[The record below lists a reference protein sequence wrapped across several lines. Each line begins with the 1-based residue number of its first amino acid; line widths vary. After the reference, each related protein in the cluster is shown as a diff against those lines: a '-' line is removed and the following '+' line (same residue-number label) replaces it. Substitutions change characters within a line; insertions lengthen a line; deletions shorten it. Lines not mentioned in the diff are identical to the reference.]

1 MRLMA
6 ELEAEGITGNGYE
19 MSRAMMMVVVVAL
32 VVEVVMMM
40 NAASVLIMVQLR
52 RWRYFTDPIS
62 KILVACLT
70 IPSSCH
76 MTAGRCVQAASHSAC
91 KALLADAAVA
101 AGEFEF
107 DVCELLVVT
116 HDRLGSIGNSSV
128 QSSHALACRRNA
140 P

>member
-1 MRLMA
+1 MRLIA
-6 ELEAEGITGNGYE
+6 ELEAEGITGNDYK
-19 MSRAMMMVVVVAL
+19 MSRALMMVVFVPLIVDVVI
-32 VVEVVMMM
+32 MM
-40 NAASVLIMVQLR
+40 NAASVSITVHLR
-52 RWRYFTDPIS
+52 RCIYFTNLIS
-62 KILVACLT
+62 KVLVACLT

-76 MTAGRCVQAASHSAC
+76 VTVGRCVRAASHGAC

-107 DVCELLVVT
+107 DVCELLVVV

-128 QSSHALACRRNA
+128 ESSHALACRRNA